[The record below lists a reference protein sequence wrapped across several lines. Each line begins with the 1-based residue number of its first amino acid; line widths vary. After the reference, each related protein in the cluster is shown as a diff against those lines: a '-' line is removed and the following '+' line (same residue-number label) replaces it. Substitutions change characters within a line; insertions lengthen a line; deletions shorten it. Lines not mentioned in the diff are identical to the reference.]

1 MRLFTLATLFELE
14 TLSWKDKIPGGLAD
28 KRDPSEFD
36 SHSLLKGQ
44 KIESEHTNNPHMQ
57 LEIAM
62 DHLTED
68 PKYYDKLEAI
78 ENDVDDMDADDKPRH
93 LSLVPPPKRDPQ
105 DPFIRS
111 RKVIEDIRSLLIDYA
126 PSEINDLTET
136 NGDYDISIT
145 DVLSADY
152 NEIKKILSNY
162 TKSFPVM
169 HNDTKH
175 ETHWRIKDLFV
186 NLKQTMMG
194 DILVIVGPGKSR
206 KVITK

>member
-36 SHSLLKGQ
+36 RLSLLKGQ
-44 KIESEHTNNPHMQ
+44 KIESEHTKDPHMQ
-57 LEIAM
+57 IEIAM

-68 PKYYDKLEAI
+68 PEYYDKLEAI
-78 ENDVDDMDADDKPRH
+78 ENDTNDADDKPRH
-93 LSLVPPPKRDPQ
+93 LSLVPPLKRDPQ

-111 RKVIEDIRSLLIDYA
+111 KKVIEDIRSLLIDYA
-126 PSEINDLTET
+126 PSQPNDYTET

-169 HNDTKH
+169 HSDTKH

-186 NLKQTMMG
+186 NLKQSMMG
-194 DILVIVGPGKSR
+194 HILVIVGPGKSR